1 MNVAIDITPMH
12 SGHKM
17 RGVGSYT
24 RLLKEALE
32 KSKSNHTFHFFI
44 RGEKLPRKIDLI
56 HYPYFDPFFLTL
68 PFFSQAP
75 YVITVHDLIP
85 LVYPDK
91 FPPGIKGELEWRM
104 QKFSLQRARR
114 VITDSH
120 ASQKDICTIAKIAS
134 DKIKVIYLAPSPVFR
149 PIRSKSI
156 LDSVR
161 KRYVLPPKF
170 VLFVGDVNWNKN
182 IFGLLKACA
191 ILFKSKGFQ
200 DTKLILVGKPFLD
213 EQLPE
218 AQMIHT
224 AIRDLS
230 MGDSVMKLGFVPDED
245 LAAIYSLASVYVQ
258 PSYAEGFGFPV
269 LEAMACGCPVVVSD
283 TSSLSEIAGP
293 ALRVNPND
301 SSNIASGIEQI
312 LRNKKAQTLS
322 KKGIAWAKNFSWEK
336 VVQQTTAVY
345 ERAFRG
351 DLR

>member
-1 MNVAIDITPMH
+1 MNIAIDITPMH

-32 KSKSNHTFHFFI
+32 KSKSSHTFHFFT
-44 RGEKLPRKIDLI
+44 RGEKLPGNINLL

-68 PFFSQAP
+68 PLTSQTP
-75 YVITVHDLIP
+75 YVVTVHDLIP

-91 FPPGIKGELEWRM
+91 FPPGLKGELKWRM
-104 QKFSLQRARR
+104 QKFFLGRARR

-120 ASQKDICTIAKIAS
+120 ASRKDISTIAKIAD
-134 DKIKVIYLAPSPVFR
+134 DKIEVIYLAPSPVFR
-149 PIRSKSI
+149 PIHSKAM
-156 LDSVR
+156 LDSVQ
-161 KRYVLPPKF
+161 KRYMLPKQF

-182 IFGLLKACA
+182 IFGLLKASV
-191 ILFKSKGFQ
+191 ILLHSKGFQ
-200 DTKLILVGKPFLD
+200 DTKLILVGKAFLD
-213 EQLPE
+213 KQLPE
-218 AQMIHT
+218 AQRINT
-224 AIRDLS
+224 AINDLNI
-230 MGDSVMKLGFVPDED
+230 DRSVVKLGFVSDED

-269 LEAMACGCPVVVSD
+269 LEAMACGCPVVTSD

-293 ALRVNPND
+293 ALRVSPHD
-301 SSNIASGIEQI
+301 PSNIARGIEQI
-312 LRNKKAQTLS
+312 LRSKKAQALS

-336 VVQQTTAVY
+336 VAQQTIVTY

-351 DLR
+351 DLP